1 MPLFAPPPFTSF
13 GPSRCVPGL
22 DETCVQVP
30 APSRIELHR
39 AVQRECPMLP
49 GVYGLVDAH
58 GELLYVGKAKRLR
71 VRLLGYFR
79 RRGPEATKARN
90 LLRRTRQIVWQLVPH
105 DFLALVREL
114 ELIRRWR
121 PRFNLM
127 GQPRRRPRLFLAL
140 GRAPAPYL
148 FLAAEITA
156 SMQAVFGPI
165 PNHPTARTAVQTLT
179 DFYGLRDCPGPQT
192 IIFKEDRALFP
203 AELTPGCLRHEIGL
217 CLGPCAARCSRRQYG
232 QQVRRVL
239 AFLRGAADEPRERL
253 TAAMQA
259 AAAAAQ
265 FERAA
270 RLRDQLHSLNW
281 LREALEQ
288 TSRAQAELTGVYQ
301 LQGTAGPLWC
311 LLERGQIRGLWPAP
325 HDRTSAA
332 MARDWLRQALRPPA
346 ANAQPEEISV
356 TWLVAAWFR
365 RYPEQKQHLRPVA
378 ELLSSG
384 ASRARRA
391 LYH

>member
-1 MPLFAPPPFTSF
+1 MPLFKPPPFTTF
-13 GPSRCVPGL
+13 GPSRSVPGL
-22 DETCVQVP
+22 DDACVQVP
-30 APSRIELHR
+30 AASRIELHR
-39 AVQRECPMLP
+39 AVQRDCPKLP
-49 GVYGLVDAH
+49 GVYGMVDEH

-79 RRGPEATKARN
+79 RRGAEATKARN
-90 LLRRTRQIVWQLVPH
+90 LLRRTRQIVWQVVPH

-127 GQPRRRPRLFLAL
+127 GQPRRRQRLFLAV

-165 PNHPTARTAVQTLT
+165 PNHPAARAALQVLN
-179 DFYGLRDCPGPQT
+179 DLYGLRDCPGPQT
-192 IIFKEDRALFP
+192 MIFKEDRALFP

-217 CLGPCAARCSRRQYG
+217 CLGPCAALCSRRQYG

-239 AFLRGAADEPRERL
+239 AFLRGADDEPRERL
-253 TAAMQA
+253 TAATRA
-259 AAAAAQ
+259 AAAGAQ
-265 FERAA
+265 FELAA
-270 RLRDQLHSLNW
+270 RLRDQKQSLDW
-281 LREALEQ
+281 LRAALER
-288 TSRAQAELTGVYQ
+288 TARAQAELTGVYQ

-311 LLERGQIRGLWPAP
+311 LLRQGQIRGLCPAP
-325 HDRTSAA
+325 HDRASWALV
-332 MARDWLRQALRPPA
+332 RRLLRQASRPA
-346 ANAQPEEISV
+346 AKTAQPEEISI

-365 RYPEQKQHLRPVA
+365 RYPDQKQYLRPAA
-378 ELLSSG
+378 ELL
-384 ASRARRA
+384 
-391 LYH
+391 